1 MTRSSV
7 NGTGFRLA
15 RAGAIFWKEL
25 AQMRRDRLTFAMM
38 VMIPLIQLTL
48 FGTAINTDPRRLPTL
63 IDARDDGPASRAV
76 LQAMATSRYF
86 RFTGEANGRADADD
100 AFRSGR
106 ALFVLTIP
114 ENFERDLARGEHPQL
129 LLDADATDPVASG
142 AASGAFAPIAAAAV
156 APLLDGAPVEIAP
169 TPPAVE
175 TIVHRRYNPAGRT
188 AVNIVPGLLGVILTM
203 TMTMMTALSL
213 TRETER
219 GTLETL
225 LSAPVAPAEVMIGKI
240 LPYVFVGII
249 QVVIMLVVAHGP
261 FRVPF
266 DGDPL
271 AFTLAIA
278 LFMLT
283 NLSLGYLFSTLAKTQ
298 MQAMQM
304 TFFVFLPSILLS
316 GFMFPFQGMPAW
328 ARALGEL
335 IPNTHFIR
343 AVRAVMLKGASFADV
358 AAELLALTAAL
369 LAIAT
374 LAVLRYRRTLD

>member
-1 MTRSSV
+1 MTRSSDDDRP
-7 NGTGFRLA
+7 GFRLA
-15 RAGAIFWKEL
+15 RAGAIFRKEL

-38 VMIPLIQLTL
+38 VMIPLVQLTL
-48 FGTAINTDPRRLPTL
+48 FGTAINTDPRNLPTL

-76 LQAMATSRYF
+76 VQAMETSRYF
-86 RFTGEANGRADADD
+86 RFVGEAQDRAAADA
-100 AFRSGR
+100 AFRDGQ
-106 ALFVLTIP
+106 ALFVLTVP
-114 ENFERDLARGEHPQL
+114 ENFERDLARGETPQL

-142 AASGAFAPIAAAAV
+142 AAAGAFAPIVSSAV
-156 APLLDGAPVEIAP
+156 APLLERSASASAAASPVE
-169 TPPAVE
+169 AV
-175 TIVHRRYNPAGRT
+175 VHRRYNPAGRT

-213 TRETER
+213 TRETEQ

-225 LSAPVAPAEVMIGKI
+225 LSAPVAPAEVMVGKI
-240 LPYVFVGII
+240 APYVFVGFI
-249 QVVIMLVVAHGP
+249 QVAIMLVVAHGP

-271 AFTLAIA
+271 AFALAVA
-278 LFMLT
+278 LFMLV

-316 GFMFPFQGMPAW
+316 GFMFPFQGMPGW
-328 ARALGEL
+328 ARAIGEI

-343 AVRAVMLKGASFADV
+343 AVRAVMLKGATLEDV
-358 AAELLALTAAL
+358 WRELAAL
-369 LAIAT
+369 AAALVVIAT
-374 LAVLRYRRTLD
+374 MAVLRYRRTLD

>member
-1 MTRSSV
+1 MTSPS
-7 NGTGFRLA
+7 NGVGFRPL
-15 RAGAIFWKEL
+15 RAAAIFRKEL

-38 VMIPLIQLTL
+38 VMIPLVQLTL
-48 FGTAINTDPRRLPTL
+48 FGTAINTDPRNLPTL
-63 IDARDDGPASRAV
+63 IEARDDGPAARAIV
-76 LQAMATSRYF
+76 RGMETSRYF
-86 RFTGEANGRADADD
+86 DFEGYVNERADADA

-129 LLDADATDPVASG
+129 LLDVDATDPVASG
-142 AASGAFAPIAAAAV
+142 AAAGAFAPIVASAV
-156 APLLDGAPVEIAP
+156 APLMDGAPVEVAP
-169 TPPAVE
+169 SPPAVE

-225 LSAPVAPAEVMIGKI
+225 LSAPIAPAEVMVGKI
-240 LPYVFVGII
+240 LPYIFVGVI
-249 QVVIMLVVAHGP
+249 QVGIMLVLAHGA

-271 AFTLAIA
+271 AFVAAIA
-278 LFMLT
+278 LFMLV
-283 NLSLGYLFSTLAKTQ
+283 NLSLGYLFSTLAQTQ

-304 TFFVFLPSILLS
+304 TFFMFLPSILLS
-316 GFMFPFQGMPAW
+316 GFMFPFDGMPVW
-328 ARALGEL
+328 ARVLGEI

-358 AAELLALTAAL
+358 WVELAAL
-369 LAIAT
+369 AAALAVIAT
-374 LAVLRYRRTLD
+374 LAVMRYRRTLD